1 MKWHILI
8 GFLTAGAA
16 VVLLGIIALN
26 EPVRMESFSRSYHSR
41 QVEEGARIFEN
52 NCRPCHGPQGEGSP
66 LAPALNTASLFNGVR
81 LAAVAFPG
89 TLEDYVKGV
98 VSSGRPVPS
107 EGANYPQ
114 RMPTWSQEFGGP
126 MRPDQI
132 ESVVAFVLNWE
143 ERALVAAEP
152 TPVTGEP
159 MMGTDV
165 QIELPPG
172 DAERGR
178 ALADGTLGCTVCH
191 SLTPVG
197 PAWAASGDQPAL
209 GERAALR
216 VEQADY
222 AGGAGTP
229 EQYLI
234 ESVADP
240 NAYLVPGF
248 TANVMPINFADRIT
262 LQQMADLMA
271 YMLSF
276 R

>member
-1 MKWHILI
+1 VKWHILI

-66 LAPALNTASLFNGVR
+66 LAPALNTASVFNGER
-81 LAAVAFPG
+81 LAAVAFTG

-159 MMGTDV
+159 MMGTNI

-222 AGGAGTP
+222 AGEAGTP

-271 YMLSF
+271 HMLSF

>member
-1 MKWHILI
+1 VKWHVLI

-41 QVEEGARIFEN
+41 QIEEGARIFEN

-66 LAPALNTASLFNGVR
+66 LAPALNTASLFSGER
-81 LAAVAFPG
+81 LAAVAFTG

-132 ESVVAFVLNWE
+132 EAVVAFILNWE
-143 ERALVAAEP
+143 GRAVAGAEP

-159 MMGTDV
+159 MMGADIRV
-165 QIELPPG
+165 ELPPG
-172 DAERGR
+172 DPERGR
-178 ALADGTLGCTVCH
+178 ALADGTLGCSVCH

-197 PAWAASGDQPAL
+197 PAWAASGDQPGL
-209 GERAALR
+209 GARAALR

-222 AGGAGTP
+222 AGGADTA
-229 EQYLI
+229 EQYLF

-240 NAYLVPGF
+240 NAYLVTGF
-248 TANVMPINFADRIT
+248 DAGVMLPDFAERIT

>member
-1 MKWHILI
+1 MKWHVLI

-41 QVEEGARIFEN
+41 QIEEGARIFEN

-66 LAPALNTASLFNGVR
+66 LAPALNTASLFSGER
-81 LAAVAFPG
+81 LAAVAFTG

-262 LQQMADLMA
+262 LQQLADLMA

>member
-1 MKWHILI
+1 VKWHILI

-41 QVEEGARIFEN
+41 QIEEGARIFEN
-52 NCRPCHGPQGEGSP
+52 SCRPCHGPQGEGSP
-66 LAPALNTASLFNGVR
+66 LAPALNTASLFNGER
-81 LAAVAFPG
+81 LTAVQFNG

-132 ESVVAFVLNWE
+132 EAVVAFILNWE
-143 ERALVAAEP
+143 ERALAGAEP
-152 TPVTGEP
+152 TPVSGEP
-159 MMGTDV
+159 MMGADIRV
-165 QIELPPG
+165 ELPPG

-178 ALADGTLGCTVCH
+178 ALADGTLGCSVCH

-197 PAWAASGDQPAL
+197 PAWAASGDQPGL
-209 GERAALR
+209 GERTALR

-222 AGGAGTP
+222 AGEADTA
-229 EQYLI
+229 EQYLF

-240 NAYLVPGF
+240 NAYLVTGF
-248 TANVMPINFADRIT
+248 AAGVMPTDFGDRIT

>member
-1 MKWHILI
+1 
-8 GFLTAGAA
+8 
-16 VVLLGIIALN
+16 
-26 EPVRMESFSRSYHSR
+26 MESFSRSYHSR
-41 QVEEGARIFEN
+41 QIEEGARIFEN

-66 LAPALNTASLFNGVR
+66 LAPALNTASLFNGDR
-81 LAAVAFPG
+81 LAAVAFTG

-98 VSSGRPVPS
+98 ISSGRPVPS

-143 ERALVAAEP
+143 ERALAAAEP

-159 MMGTDV
+159 MMGTDI

-197 PAWAASGDQPAL
+197 PAWAASGDQPGL

-222 AGGAGTP
+222 AGEAGTP

>member
-66 LAPALNTASLFNGVR
+66 LAPALNTASLFNGER
-81 LAAVAFPG
+81 LTAVQFTG

-132 ESVVAFVLNWE
+132 EAVVAFILNWE
-143 ERALVAAEP
+143 ERAVAGAEP
-152 TPVTGEP
+152 TPVSGEP
-159 MMGTDV
+159 MMGADI

-172 DAERGR
+172 DPERGR
-178 ALADGTLGCTVCH
+178 ALADGTLGCSVCH

-197 PAWAASGDQPAL
+197 PAWAASGDQPGL

-216 VEQADY
+216 IEQADY
-222 AGGAGTP
+222 AGEADTA
-229 EQYLI
+229 EQYLF
-234 ESVADP
+234 ESVASP

-248 TANVMPINFADRIT
+248 DAGVMLPNFAERIT

>member
-1 MKWHILI
+1 MKWHILV

-41 QVEEGARIFEN
+41 QVEEGARLFEN

-66 LAPALNTASLFNGVR
+66 LAPALNTASLFNGER
-81 LAAVAFPG
+81 LAAVEFTG

-132 ESVVAFVLNWE
+132 EAVVGFVLNWE
-143 ERALVAAEP
+143 ERAVAGAEP
-152 TPVTGEP
+152 TPVSGEP
-159 MMGTDV
+159 MMGADIH
-165 QIELPPG
+165 IELPPG

-191 SLTPVG
+191 GLTPVG
-197 PAWAASGDQPAL
+197 PAWVASGDQPGL

-222 AGGAGTP
+222 AGEADTA
-229 EQYLI
+229 EQYLF
-234 ESVADP
+234 EAVADP
-240 NAYLVPGF
+240 NVYLVPSFAAG
-248 TANVMPINFADRIT
+248 VMPINFGDRIT

>member
-41 QVEEGARIFEN
+41 QIEEGARIFEN

-66 LAPALNTASLFNGVR
+66 LAPALNTSSLFNGER
-81 LAAVAFPG
+81 LTAVQFNG

-143 ERALVAAEP
+143 ERALAAAEP

-159 MMGTDV
+159 MMGTDI

-197 PAWAASGDQPAL
+197 PAWAASGDQPGL
-209 GERAALR
+209 TERAALR

-222 AGGAGTP
+222 AGEAGTP

-248 TANVMPINFADRIT
+248 TANVMPVNFADRIT

>member
-1 MKWHILI
+1 VKWHILI

-41 QVEEGARIFEN
+41 QIEEGARIFEN

-66 LAPALNTASLFNGVR
+66 LAPALNTASLFSGER
-81 LAAVAFPG
+81 LAAVAFTG

-132 ESVVAFVLNWE
+132 EAVVAFILNWE
-143 ERALVAAEP
+143 GRAVAGAEP

-159 MMGTDV
+159 MMGADIRV
-165 QIELPPG
+165 ELPPG
-172 DAERGR
+172 DPERGR
-178 ALADGTLGCTVCH
+178 ALADGTLGCSVCH

-197 PAWAASGDQPAL
+197 PAWAASGDQPGLA
-209 GERAALR
+209 ERAALR

-222 AGGAGTP
+222 AGEADTAD
-229 EQYLI
+229 QYLF
-234 ESVADP
+234 ESVASP
-240 NAYLVPGF
+240 NAYLVPSFAVG
-248 TANVMPINFADRIT
+248 VMPTNFGDRIT

>member
-16 VVLLGIIALN
+16 IVLLGIIALN

-41 QVEEGARIFEN
+41 QIEEGARMFEN

-66 LAPALNTASLFNGVR
+66 LAPALNTASLFNGER
-81 LAAVAFPG
+81 LAAVAFTG

-132 ESVVAFVLNWE
+132 EAVVAFILNWE
-143 ERALVAAEP
+143 ERAVAGAEP

-159 MMGTDV
+159 MMGADIRV
-165 QIELPPG
+165 ELPPG
-172 DAERGR
+172 DPERGR
-178 ALADGTLGCTVCH
+178 ALADGTLGCSVCH

-197 PAWAASGDQPAL
+197 PAWAASGDQPGL
-209 GERAALR
+209 GARAALR

-222 AGGAGTP
+222 AGGADTA
-229 EQYLI
+229 EQYLF

-240 NAYLVPGF
+240 NAYLVTGF
-248 TANVMPINFADRIT
+248 AAGVMPTNFGDRIT

>member
-66 LAPALNTASLFNGVR
+66 LAPALNTASLFSGER
-81 LAAVAFPG
+81 LAAVAFTG

-132 ESVVAFVLNWE
+132 EAVVAFILNWE
-143 ERALVAAEP
+143 ERALAAAEP

>member
-1 MKWHILI
+1 MKWHILV
-8 GFLTAGAA
+8 GFLAAGAA
-16 VVLLGIIALN
+16 VLLLGVIALN
-26 EPVRMESFSRSYHSR
+26 EPARMESFYRSYRSR

-66 LAPALNTASLFNGVR
+66 LAPALNTPSLFNGER
-81 LAAVAFPG
+81 LAAAGYGG

-107 EGANYPQ
+107 AGTDYPQ

-126 MRPDQI
+126 LRPDQI
-132 ESVVAFVLNWE
+132 EAVVAFILNWE
-143 ERALVAAEP
+143 ERALAAGQP
-152 TPVTGEP
+152 TPVSGEP
-159 MMGTDV
+159 MMGTDIQV
-165 QIELPPG
+165 QLPPG

-178 ALADGTLGCTVCH
+178 ALAEGALGCAACH
-191 SLTPVG
+191 TQTPVG

-209 GERAALR
+209 AERAGAR
-216 VEQADY
+216 IGQADY
-222 AGGAGTP
+222 AGEAATA
-229 EQYLI
+229 EQYLL
-234 ESVADP
+234 ESVMQP

-248 TANVMPINFADRIT
+248 QAGVMPSNFGERIT

>member
-66 LAPALNTASLFNGVR
+66 LAPALNTASLFSGER
-81 LAAVAFPG
+81 LAAVAFTG

-143 ERALVAAEP
+143 ERALAAAEP

>member
-1 MKWHILI
+1 VKWHILI

-41 QVEEGARIFEN
+41 QIEEGARIFES

-66 LAPALNTASLFNGVR
+66 LAPTLNTASLFNGER
-81 LAAVAFPG
+81 LAAVQFTG
-89 TLEDYVKGV
+89 TLEDYIKGV

-126 MRPDQI
+126 MRSDQI
-132 ESVVAFVLNWE
+132 ESVVAFILNWE
-143 ERALVAAEP
+143 ERAVAGAEP
-152 TPVTGEP
+152 TPVSGEP
-159 MMGTDV
+159 MMGADIHV
-165 QIELPPG
+165 ELPPG
-172 DAERGR
+172 DAESGR
-178 ALADGTLGCTVCH
+178 ALADGSLGCSVCH

-197 PAWAASGDQPAL
+197 PPWDASGDQPGLA
-209 GERAALR
+209 ERAALR

-222 AGGAGTP
+222 AGEADTA
-229 EQYLI
+229 EQYLF
-234 ESVADP
+234 ESVASP

-248 TANVMPINFADRIT
+248 VAGVMPINFGDRIT

>member
-1 MKWHILI
+1 VKWHILI

-66 LAPALNTASLFNGVR
+66 LAPALNTASLFNGER
-81 LAAVAFPG
+81 LAAVAFTG

-159 MMGTDV
+159 MMGTNI

-222 AGGAGTP
+222 AGEAGTP

-271 YMLSF
+271 HMLSF

>member
-66 LAPALNTASLFNGVR
+66 LAPALNTASLFNGER

>member
-1 MKWHILI
+1 VKWHILI

-66 LAPALNTASLFNGVR
+66 LAPALNTASLFSGER
-81 LAAVAFPG
+81 LAAVAFTG

>member
-66 LAPALNTASLFNGVR
+66 LAPALNTASLFNGER
-81 LAAVAFPG
+81 LTAVQFAG

-159 MMGTDV
+159 MMGTNI

-178 ALADGTLGCTVCH
+178 ALAEGTLGCSVCH

-262 LQQMADLMA
+262 LQQLADLMA

>member
-262 LQQMADLMA
+262 LQQLADLMA

>member
-41 QVEEGARIFEN
+41 QIEEGARIFEN
-52 NCRPCHGPQGEGSP
+52 SCRPCHGPQGEGSP
-66 LAPALNTASLFNGVR
+66 LAPALNTASLFNGER
-81 LAAVAFPG
+81 LTAVQFNG

-132 ESVVAFVLNWE
+132 EAVVAFVLNWE
-143 ERALVAAEP
+143 ERALAGAEP
-152 TPVTGEP
+152 TPVSGEP
-159 MMGTDV
+159 MMGADIRV
-165 QIELPPG
+165 ELPQG

-178 ALADGTLGCTVCH
+178 ALADGTLGCSVCH

-197 PAWAASGDQPAL
+197 PAWAAIGDQPGL

-222 AGGAGTP
+222 AGEADTA
-229 EQYLI
+229 EQYLF

-240 NAYLVPGF
+240 NAYLVSGF
-248 TANVMPINFADRIT
+248 QAGVMPTDFGDRVT
-262 LQQMADLMA
+262 LQQMADILA